1 MRSSS
6 TYYTVTLRSGVRF
19 VASLQFDEADVAGLL
34 HFKPLFLPDRSLLI
48 PTTSV
53 EAMAVCT
60 EKEATRTAKT
70 LNGKSEFH
78 RLFGEVALRLQIP

>member
-34 HFKPLFLPDRSLLI
+34 HFKPLFLPDRSLLV

-60 EKEATRTAKT
+60 EPEAVGTAKAM
-70 LNGKSEFH
+70 NGKEVFH